1 MLFLV
6 FSEHMLKGFLFG
18 GSGLGAPRIFFPR
31 CHTTHLESS
40 NPDSV
45 LCAPML
51 REGMMA
57 IRGNAFMALGLSA
70 STKASYTAA
79 VSAHA
84 SRLVSTAAV
93 EAAHLT
99 MFITKSC
106 RSTATVMLNQ

>member
-1 MLFLV
+1 
-6 FSEHMLKGFLFG
+6 
-18 GSGLGAPRIFFPR
+18 
-31 CHTTHLESS
+31 
-40 NPDSV
+40 
-45 LCAPML
+45 ML

-99 MFITKSC
+99 MCITKSC
-106 RSTATVMLNQ
+106 RSCHVESMTAQ